1 MKCHIKLN
9 KQRSCHKTINGDLL
23 DDSIKIINKKI
34 KSNFLYKRIN
44 SKKEINA
51 TFPKIKMF
59 NHTFNIIL
67 KKY

>member
-34 KSNFLYKRIN
+34 KSNFY
-44 SKKEINA
+44 
-51 TFPKIKMF
+51 IKG
-59 NHTFNIIL
+59 
-67 KKY
+67 